1 MVSHSHS
8 ISPALR
14 QALTDSV
21 QNLAG
26 FGDNWDGYGAKPIAP
41 AMTAAVRQFLER
53 LADERGE
60 LLLKP
65 GTETECLVPYCLP
78 MSSGAVQ
85 LEWHYEGRIL
95 EIEFE
100 RPDLI
105 HYLKWWPGHEV
116 GDDEATFPADDLEQS
131 AALIEWVLY
140 GDASR

>member
-1 MVSHSHS
+1 LRL
-8 ISPALR
+8 ALSER
-14 QALTDSV
+14 V
-21 QNLAG
+21 QSLAE
-26 FGDNWDGYGAKPIAP
+26 FDDNWDGYGAKPIAP
-41 AMTAAVRQFLER
+41 AMIAAVRQFLER

-60 LLLKP
+60 LLMKP
-65 GTETECLVPYCLP
+65 GTEAEWLVPDCLP

-85 LEWHYEGRIL
+85 LEWHVGGRIL

-116 GDDEATFPADDLEQS
+116 PADEATFPADDLEQA